1 MSTMK
6 TLFGWVNLYLD
17 ENVTSTHRVVDKKVV
32 IGVSD
37 PRRQKYLPNAQPGAE
52 IHVPA
57 LSRFDRDLFF
67 IAPFYHRLLHHLDQV
82 VVIDLD
88 LEFRWD
94 NATCLTLSKQGW
106 GGWSAESLLPAWWRP
121 THGFRQRPVLI
132 LSVYH
137 LWLGSGTPGKNW
149 AIKSKLKSQG
159 VNAGLMLFQ
168 LDKMRESEEYNEELG
183 SDAMRRLSNKFLP
196 RPEWSLAA
204 QDWFSILSWVKP
216 HLVARLPC
224 RFNVMFCSTVL
235 QNQFANFSNI
245 PCDQETAIAHFCG
258 IEINI

>member
-1 MSTMK
+1 
-6 TLFGWVNLYLD
+6 
-17 ENVTSTHRVVDKKVV
+17 
-32 IGVSD
+32 
-37 PRRQKYLPNAQPGAE
+37 
-52 IHVPA
+52 
-57 LSRFDRDLFF
+57 
-67 IAPFYHRLLHHLDQV
+67 
-82 VVIDLD
+82 
-88 LEFRWD
+88 
-94 NATCLTLSKQGW
+94 
-106 GGWSAESLLPAWWRP
+106 
-121 THGFRQRPVLI
+121 
-132 LSVYH
+132 
-137 LWLGSGTPGKNW
+137 
-149 AIKSKLKSQG
+149 
-159 VNAGLMLFQ
+159 MLFQ

-204 QDWFSILSWVKP
+204 QDWFSLLSWVKP